1 MAGAEYVKHVKGSVL
16 RRGMVLVF
24 RNYYVVLGEPKG
36 YVTRREPL
44 SGDVT
49 KEKVKFAVERFS
61 RDGRD
66 RVVAVEEFRL
76 SMDFPVGRLVK

>member
-1 MAGAEYVKHVKGSVL
+1 MAGAEYVKHVKGSAL

-24 RNYYVVLGEPKG
+24 QNYYVVLGEPKG

-49 KEKVKFAVERFS
+49 KEKVTFAVERFS

-66 RVVAVEEFRL
+66 RVAAVEEFRL

>member
-1 MAGAEYVKHVKGSVL
+1 MAGAEYVKHVKGSAL

-36 YVTRREPL
+36 YVTRRDAN
-44 SGDVT
+44 GDVT
-49 KEKVKFAVERFS
+49 KEKVTFAVERFS

-66 RVVAVEEFRL
+66 RVAAVEEFRL
-76 SMDFPVGRLVK
+76 SMEFPMGRLVE